1 MGDLELRLALALSG
15 QIFLFVVLCALLHQR
30 IRIGSGALHMSFAAA
45 LFFGCIATAAGLT
58 LPLPGNQE
66 FDFTQVAIIQPL
78 LTVFLL
84 VYITSG
90 VLESQRMLVGA
101 LCSYLL
107 FIFFCMTV
115 KLHCTF
121 LPENNMRAVV
131 FTLLNDVKEA
141 VNFNAVR
148 NLLAFLTVPMFYS
161 MLRRLNNR
169 FLRISGALLGAHSV
183 AMIPWLAITMLQGKS
198 IEFWNHA
205 NFALL
210 CSILFFAAMAAL
222 YLRLLQRDI
231 PDHRHGTWDFLF
243 AFFGSYSRIREL
255 EDDISSWENRYHLV
269 LRHSAEV
276 VVMSDENGRIKEA
289 NIAAERVFGSKNLI
303 GRELF
308 SLFKPDTPLTAA
320 DVTGKPLYFN
330 CIVGENEEQKIL
342 SASIS
347 PVKLKKQLLLV
358 MVARDITEE
367 QKLARE
373 KEILAEQL
381 IHSQR
386 MESLG
391 VLAGGIA
398 HDFNNYIHAI
408 LGHSDVALMIDKNKP
423 EKVESHLHKIAEIAE
438 KAGRLTGQLL
448 GFARKGKYHVVKID
462 IPALMSESCSLL
474 DPGKLHHITVKR
486 KFTAATFMRGDQL
499 QIQQVMMNLLI
510 NAIDAVAAVPDEKI
524 LTLHAGMATDAP
536 LDFTPPPEYSDAEPG
551 KYVYFAVS
559 DNGCGMDEMTKRK
572 IFEPFFTTKPTGQG
586 TGMGLAMVYGT
597 VSHHKGWIQLAS
609 APGEGT
615 TFCIFF
621 PSDAEQ

>member
-1 MGDLELRLALALSG
+1 MNDLELRLALALSG
-15 QIFLFVVLCALLHQR
+15 QIFLFVMFCALLHQR
-30 IRIGSGALHMSFAAA
+30 KRIGAGALHMAFAVTM
-45 LFFGCIATAAGLT
+45 FFGCLATAAGLT
-58 LPLPGNQE
+58 LPLPGNTE
-66 FDFTQVAIIQPL
+66 FDFTQVVIIQPL

-90 VLESQRMLVGA
+90 VLESQRMMVGA

-115 KLHCTF
+115 KMHCSF
-121 LPENNMRAVV
+121 LPENNLRAVL
-131 FTLLNDVKEA
+131 FTILDDVKGA

-161 MLRRLNNR
+161 LLHKSNNR
-169 FLRISGALLGAHSV
+169 FLRIIGAMLGAQLT
-183 AMIPWLAITMLQGKS
+183 AMLPWLVLSMIDGKKLL
-198 IEFWNHA
+198 FLGGA
-205 NFALL
+205 NSVLL
-210 CSILFFAAMAAL
+210 LSLIFLAGMAAL
-222 YLRLLQRDI
+222 YLRLLQRDM
-231 PDHRHGTWDFLF
+231 PDHRHGTWDFIF

-276 VVMSDENGRIKEA
+276 VVMSDEKGRIKEA
-289 NIAAERVFGSKNLI
+289 NIAAERIFGRKNLI
-303 GRELF
+303 GENLF
-308 SLFKPDTPLTAA
+308 SLFSAAAPVTAA
-320 DVTGKPLYFN
+320 EITDKPVYFDFT
-330 CIVGENEEQKIL
+330 VGGSEDEKIL
-342 SASIS
+342 SASLS

-367 QKLARE
+367 HKLARE
-373 KEILAEQL
+373 KELLAEQL

-408 LGHSDVALMIDKNKP
+408 LGHSDVALMIDKNNP

-462 IPALMSESCSLL
+462 IPALMNESCSLL
-474 DPGKLHHITVKR
+474 DPGKLHHITVQR
-486 KFTAATFMRGDQL
+486 KFAAAFMRGDQL

-510 NAIDAVAAVPDEKI
+510 NAIDAVAANDKEKI
-524 LTLHAGMATDAP
+524 LTIHTGKALEAP
-536 LDFTPPPEYSDAEPG
+536 LEFTPPPEYADADANN
-551 KYVYFAVS
+551 YVYFAVS
-559 DNGCGMDEMTKRK
+559 DNGCGMDEATRSK

-597 VSHHKGWIQLAS
+597 VSHHKGWVQLAS
-609 APGEGT
+609 APAAGT
-615 TFCIFF
+615 TFCIYF
-621 PSDAEQ
+621 PSDAE